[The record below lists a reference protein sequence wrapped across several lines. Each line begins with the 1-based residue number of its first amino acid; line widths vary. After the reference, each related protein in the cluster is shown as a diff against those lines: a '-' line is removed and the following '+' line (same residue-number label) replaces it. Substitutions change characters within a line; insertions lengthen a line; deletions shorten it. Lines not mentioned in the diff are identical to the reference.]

1 MKIPEKP
8 FKLIERPLTR
18 EEANLLERK
27 NKPMVQIIK
36 TYGKYKTLDID
47 FITCDWCLSSEGQ
60 ETLQAR
66 LNTEV
71 TFMWLRGYNL
81 GLNKNNVGNMVIVLR
96 GDNLAIT
103 YLINELDSLTINP
116 DRFFM
121 KYRDGEKMLNIDRSN
136 RKVNPV
142 YHPKQN
148 TNKIN

>member
-1 MKIPEKP
+1 MKIPEKS

-18 EEANLLERK
+18 EEVDLLERK

-36 TYGKYKTLDID
+36 THGKYKTLDID
-47 FITCDWCLSSEGQ
+47 FITCDWCLSPEGQ

-96 GDNLAIT
+96 GDDLAIT
-103 YLINELDSLTINP
+103 YLINEIDSLTINP

-136 RKVNPV
+136 RKVTPV
-142 YHPKQN
+142 YHPKRN